1 MTDWIV
7 RFRVDTFHNYS
18 LPSIENLRLVGYL
31 IDEAEPLTDSRLVE
45 SMQSASDRTQV

>member
-1 MTDWIV
+1 MTHWIV

-18 LPSIENLRLVGYL
+18 LPSLENLRLVGYL
-31 IDEAEPLTDSRLVE
+31 MDEAGQLTDSRLIE